1 MYLYLSIR
9 SSSDKISVDII
20 DSDAVDRGAVNL
32 KQLEEGVL
40 SNVKDTHLS
49 SPPTT
54 DQSLPRA
61 GIAQRCRTT
70 IMAHEV

>member
-1 MYLYLSIR
+1 M
-9 SSSDKISVDII
+9 
-20 DSDAVDRGAVNL
+20 NL

-70 IMAHEV
+70 IMAHEVWGGGGGGGGGEGKLQELGLI